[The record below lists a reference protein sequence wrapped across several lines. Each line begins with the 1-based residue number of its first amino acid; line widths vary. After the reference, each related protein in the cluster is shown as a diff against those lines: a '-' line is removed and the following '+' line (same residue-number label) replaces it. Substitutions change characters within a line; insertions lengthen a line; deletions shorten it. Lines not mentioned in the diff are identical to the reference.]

1 MHWKLVV
8 RHQKILSWHLASSNS
23 SLQRMHF
30 WSKVERLRNMYHS
43 VKCQHV
49 PHTYTRTHAHSIPF
63 ARATHTHTRVCYCMH
78 VLCVWLFCYCI
89 QLWRLWNYWTS
100 KQNGWGMAWILS
112 TRRINNIT
120 ITSHQP
126 STMCWNLTSIIIK
139 KSVCVFSSHI
149 ADRK

>member
-63 ARATHTHTRVCYCMH
+63 ARATHTHTHEYAIVCMYCVYDCFVIVYNSDVYGITEPANKTVEAWH
-78 VLCVWLFCYCI
+78 GSCLQDGSTI
-89 QLWRLWNYWTS
+89 SQLPV
-100 KQNGWGMAWILS
+100 I
-112 TRRINNIT
+112 
-120 ITSHQP
+120 SHLR
-126 STMCWNLTSIIIK
+126 CAGI
-139 KSVCVFSSHI
+139 
-149 ADRK
+149 